1 MPKWECKLVFLL
13 SGLYRNLNAIP
24 EILMYFVLITQAK
37 MKLMT
42 PDIIYIQIYIGI
54 GILTAN
60 NFCGWLIGAIEAHF
74 KYLKSKIFNLGCNFR
89 RRRTLWKSY
98 ASFYMNHFIPLIM
111 QEQRIYN
118 QWYPLYFNKLVVLFN
133 IFSNSILF
141 KCAFSGW

>member
-1 MPKWECKLVFLL
+1 MHTWSNQGFPEPDITGVKMRMQKLVFLL

-60 NFCGWLIGAIEAHF
+60 NFCG
-74 KYLKSKIFNLGCNFR
+74 
-89 RRRTLWKSY
+89 
-98 ASFYMNHFIPLIM
+98 
-111 QEQRIYN
+111 
-118 QWYPLYFNKLVVLFN
+118 
-133 IFSNSILF
+133 
-141 KCAFSGW
+141 